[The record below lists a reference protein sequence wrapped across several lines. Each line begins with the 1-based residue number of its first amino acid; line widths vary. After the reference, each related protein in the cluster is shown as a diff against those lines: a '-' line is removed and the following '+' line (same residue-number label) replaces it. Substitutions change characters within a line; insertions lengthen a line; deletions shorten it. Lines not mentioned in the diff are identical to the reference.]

1 MKINSTENKISPK
14 CLNVKTTLN
23 LIGGKWKPLILYL
36 LKDKIMRFS
45 ELSRGIEGI
54 TQKMLAQQ
62 LRELEK
68 AKLITRKIYP
78 QVPPR
83 VEYTIT
89 SSGMTLT
96 PIFKLMDEWAKTYYL
111 QQNRISKAKK

>member
-1 MKINSTENKISPK
+1 MITNKITPK
-14 CLNVKTTLN
+14 CLNVKTTLG

-36 LKDKIMRFS
+36 LKDKTMRFS
-45 ELSRGIEGI
+45 ELSRSIEGI

-68 AKLITRKIYP
+68 AKLVSRKVFP

-89 SSGMTLT
+89 SSGMTLI
-96 PIFKLMDEWAKTYYL
+96 PIFKLMDEWAKNYTAR
-111 QQNRISKAKK
+111 QKTKSKTKE